1 LERAKCL
8 LKVLVDDFYNG
19 TTITPV
25 NGVVFKY
32 PGTSDD
38 IVSKTTAEL
47 K

>member
-1 LERAKCL
+1 LEGAKCL
-8 LKVLVDDFYNG
+8 LKVPVDNFYNG

-32 PGTSDD
+32 PGTFDD
-38 IVSKTTAEL
+38 IVSKTTAEP